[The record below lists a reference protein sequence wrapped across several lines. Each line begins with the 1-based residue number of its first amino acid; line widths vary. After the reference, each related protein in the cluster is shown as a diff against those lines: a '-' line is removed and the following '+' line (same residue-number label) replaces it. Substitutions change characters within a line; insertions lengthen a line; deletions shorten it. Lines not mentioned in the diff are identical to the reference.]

1 MQSRNKTGHNIGIL
15 KELLKNQKHLLI
27 VMQDNPDPD
36 SMASALA
43 LRMMAH
49 HLAKLPCSITHGGT
63 IGRAENRALA
73 HYLRLDFRPIDQL
86 DFTRFDLIG
95 LVDTQPG
102 AGNNSLPQEI
112 TADIVIDHHPC
123 RRTAGRTKLSDIR
136 RKYGATTT
144 ILWEYLR
151 LLNITPDT
159 HLATAMI
166 YGIRSDTHDL
176 GMEASGADIRAI
188 QYLYPLANLRMLSEI
203 QRGRVQREY
212 YQMLARGLSH
222 ARIYGPVII
231 TSLGDIENPDMIGE
245 VADLLLRDD
254 EAQWTLCFGFYR
266 QKMLLSIRSA
276 HAGQKADKVMQLL
289 VSRRGAGGGHDT
301 LAGGQIPLR
310 KETKTEQSRLE
321 NIIQHKFLQILGSKN
336 NQGEKLVP

>member
-1 MQSRNKTGHNIGIL
+1 MF
-15 KELLKNQKHLLI
+15 KNQKQLLI

-43 LRMMAH
+43 LRLLAH
-49 HLAKLPCSITHGGT
+49 RIANLACSITHGGT

-73 HYLRLDFRPIDQL
+73 HYLKLDFRPIDQL
-86 DFTRFDLIG
+86 DFSRFDLIA

-102 AGNNSLPQEI
+102 TGNNSLPPEI
-112 TADIVIDHHPC
+112 TADIVIDHHP
-123 RRTAGRTKLSDIR
+123 RRRAAGRSKLIDIR

-151 LLNITPDT
+151 HLNITPDN

-176 GMEASGADIRAI
+176 GMEASSADIQAI

-212 YQMLARGLSH
+212 YQILAHGLSH

-231 TSLGDIENPDMIGE
+231 TGLGDIQNPDMIGE

-254 EAQWTLCFGFYR
+254 EVQWSLCYGFFR
-266 QKMLLSIRSA
+266 QKMLLSIRST
-276 HAGQKADKVMQLL
+276 HADLKADKVMQIL
-289 VSRRGAGGGHDT
+289 VSRRGTGGGHDT
-301 LAGGQIPLR
+301 LAGGQIPVV
-310 KETKTEQSRLE
+310 KKTKSERTRLE
-321 NIIQHKFLQILGSKN
+321 KIIQHKLLHTLGIEN
-336 NQGEKLVP
+336 NPGEKLVP